1 MAKVLTRAAEKRVT
15 LTGLSWDAYAQV
27 REALGSSRS
36 ARLTYDQG
44 RLEITMPLEE
54 HETAAEW
61 IALLIRHWVRA
72 TGRKLKTLGS
82 TTLERPD
89 LNRGAEPDKA
99 FYIQNYDKVAGKMV
113 DLQRD
118 PPPDLVLEVDIT
130 HTDLD
135 KNQLY
140 ASLGIPE
147 FWRFDG
153 ERIQFL
159 VLNNDTYQELSSSP
173 LFPNLLKEDIYHFLQ
188 ACFLDE
194 MEAEQQLITRIQF
207 RLRRDPG

>member
-1 MAKVLTRAAEKRVT
+1 MAKVLIRAAEKRVT
-15 LTGLSWDAYAQV
+15 LSGLSWDAYAQV
-27 REALGSSRS
+27 RQALGSSRS

-135 KNQLY
+135 KDQLY

-153 ERIQFL
+153 ERIRFL
-159 VLNNDTYQELSSSP
+159 VLKGGKYQEFAYSP
-173 LFPNLLKEDIYHFLQ
+173 TFPVLQKEDIYQFLQ
-188 ACFLDE
+188 ACFVDE
-194 MEAEQQLITRIQF
+194 IEAEQQIVGSIQ
-207 RLRRDPG
+207 LQLERDA